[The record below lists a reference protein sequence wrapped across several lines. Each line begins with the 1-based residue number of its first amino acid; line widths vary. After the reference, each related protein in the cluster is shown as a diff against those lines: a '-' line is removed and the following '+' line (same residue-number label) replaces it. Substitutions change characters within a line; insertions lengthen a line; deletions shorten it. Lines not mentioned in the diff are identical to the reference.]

1 MAAALRRGAC
11 REKAGVHGL
20 ADAVRSRQGAA
31 PRQPDRDRA
40 AARGAQDA
48 AAALPHQAAPLRR
61 RLPELLRARF
71 AAPLLRRDR
80 VREQYHRRAVHRP
93 DPARHTSRRRR
104 VDRHLPVHDRS
115 GHRGHDRAVARAQAA
130 ARRPGGSGA
139 PGVHRAPHRPDDEPP
154 AQRRAPVVPVKR
166 RILALVH
173 EHLVPPE
180 DTTGIDVLEAEWKM
194 EYDVIETLRE
204 MGHEVRVLGVHDDLA
219 GIRPAAGFFEPHIV
233 FNLMEAFAGV
243 TTFDQNVVSY
253 LELLRLRYTGCNPR
267 GLIFAR
273 DKALSKKLLAYHR
286 IPVPDFSVVRYG
298 RKAALPK
305 KMHFPLIVKSLFF
318 EASAGISQASVV
330 EDDDQLARRVQFIH
344 ESLGTGA
351 IVEQFVDGR
360 ELYVGVLG
368 NERLE
373 ALPVR
378 EMSFAQMSANSLR
391 IATERV
397 KWNTQY
403 QKKNGIMTN
412 AAKLDAAAV
421 DHIQRIAERAY
432 RALDLNGYARIDLR
446 MDEEGRAYVLE
457 ANPNPNL
464 AYGEDFAESAET
476 NGISY
481 ERLLERIITLGM
493 RWEPARTG

>member
-1 MAAALRRGAC
+1 
-11 REKAGVHGL
+11 
-20 ADAVRSRQGAA
+20 
-31 PRQPDRDRA
+31 
-40 AARGAQDA
+40 
-48 AAALPHQAAPLRR
+48 
-61 RLPELLRARF
+61 
-71 AAPLLRRDR
+71 
-80 VREQYHRRAVHRP
+80 
-93 DPARHTSRRRR
+93 
-104 VDRHLPVHDRS
+104 
-115 GHRGHDRAVARAQAA
+115 
-130 ARRPGGSGA
+130 
-139 PGVHRAPHRPDDEPP
+139 
-154 AQRRAPVVPVKR
+154 VKKL

-173 EHLVPPE
+173 DHLVPPE

-204 MGHEVRVLGVHDDLA
+204 RGHEVRVLGVHDDLA
-219 GIRPAAGFFEPHIV
+219 GIRPTAGFFEPHIV

-267 GLIFAR
+267 GLILAR

-286 IPVPDFSVVRYG
+286 IPVPDFTVVRYG
-298 RKAALPK
+298 RKPALHK

-330 EDDDQLARRVQFIH
+330 ENAEQLAKRVQFIQD
-344 ESLGTGA
+344 SLGTAA
-351 IVEQFVDGR
+351 IVEQFIDGR
-360 ELYVGVLG
+360 EMYVGVLG

-373 ALPVR
+373 VLPVW
-378 EMSFAQMSANSLR
+378 EMSFAGMADNRWR

-397 KWNTQY
+397 KWSTQY
-403 QKKNGIMTN
+403 QKRHGIMTN
-412 AAKLDAAAV
+412 AARLGAANAE
-421 DHIQRIAERAY
+421 HIQRIAKRAY

-446 MDEEGRAYVLE
+446 VDEEGRPYVLE

-476 NGISY
+476 AGVSY
-481 ERLLERIITLGM
+481 EQLLERIATLGM